1 MGKPQLVMIDPP
13 TRIPE
18 SDRPV
23 ADRLRVVDPDQPA
36 ISAADLGL
44 TRGDGIF
51 ESFGV
56 VDGDVQAMQPH
67 LRRLQRSAAM
77 LDLPELDLELIE
89 QGVRK
94 AAELYGPGPNL
105 LVKLV
110 ITRGVEGSGVPTGF
124 AYAFEG
130 EDYATRQR
138 DGVKIISLDRGYRSD
153 VAKTSP
159 WLLQGAKTLSYAV
172 NMAALREARRRGAE
186 DVLFVTSDG
195 YVLEAPRSTLVCRF
209 GDAFVTPTTE
219 FGILPGTT
227 QHAVWEILAD
237 LGYACEERPVR
248 RDELDRAD
256 ALWLVSSGQQI
267 TPIVELDG
275 RAYDKNSELSETI
288 LKRLL
293 ARTS

>member
-1 MGKPQLVMIDPP
+1 VTKPQLVIIDPP
-13 TRIPE
+13 TPMPE
-18 SDRPV
+18 SDRPA
-23 ADRLRVVDPDQPA
+23 ADRLRIVDSDQPA
-36 ISAADLGL
+36 IRAADLGV

-67 LRRLQRSAAM
+67 LQRLQRSAAM
-77 LDLPELDLELIE
+77 LDLPELDLEVIE
-89 QGVRK
+89 LGVRK

-110 ITRGVEGSGVPTGF
+110 ITRGVEGTGVPTGF

-130 EDYATRQR
+130 EDYSRRQQH
-138 DGVKIISLDRGYRSD
+138 GTKIISLDRGYRSD

-172 NMAALREARRRGAE
+172 NMAALREAKKRGAE
-186 DVLFVTSDG
+186 DVLFVSSDG
-195 YVLEAPRSTLVCRF
+195 FVLEAPRSTLVCRF
-209 GDAFVTPTTE
+209 GDTFATPTTE
-219 FGILPGTT
+219 FGILEGTT
-227 QHAVWEILAD
+227 QHAVWEILSD
-237 LGYACEERPVR
+237 LGYSCEERAIR
-248 RDELDRAD
+248 REELDRAD

-267 TPIVELDG
+267 TPVVDLDG
-275 RAYDKNSELSETI
+275 KTYDKDSGLSETI

-293 ARTS
+293 ARTQ